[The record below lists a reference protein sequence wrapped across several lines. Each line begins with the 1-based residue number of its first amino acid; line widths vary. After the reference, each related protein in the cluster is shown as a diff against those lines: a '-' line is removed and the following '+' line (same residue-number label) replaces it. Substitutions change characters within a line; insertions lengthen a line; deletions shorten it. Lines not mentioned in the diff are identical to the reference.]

1 MTSEST
7 DEQRSDAQDTKTD
20 KPEGKR
26 PHPRRGIIVTASIFG
41 FIALA
46 FYVGEIVVVA
56 FDLAGH

>member
-7 DEQRSDAQDTKTD
+7 DDQRPDTQDTEAD
-20 KPEGKR
+20 KQEGQR

-41 FIALA
+41 LIALA
-46 FYVGEIVVVA
+46 FYVGEIIVVA